1 MNCLV
6 PALHAPPHFNL
17 DATVRSSWL
26 AGLAPLS
33 YDPAR
38 PHVGLRLCLALPAG
52 PAGRGEGRAADL
64 CLVQEGGA
72 GAPVRLL
79 GEGVDPAE
87 VPAILPRIS
96 AMLRLDEDL
105 SLFYRMTDRDP
116 DLSWVRTAGQ
126 GRILRAPTAAE
137 DLIKGLLCGTGSAAL
152 AHTLSARLCALLGPT
167 APSGQRAFPRLAD
180 LAAQPLSFYQHEL
193 RAGRLARPLHE
204 LIGCCHEVLYAEAI
218 RRPPL
223 PPPPPEV
230 PICWLPGSAHRDHL
244 EQEREWAE
252 RLEALVHSLP
262 GIGMR
267 ATALLLPL
275 CGCYNAV
282 SVSLSLRVAW
292 RRRYPRRG
300 QGLSERELNRQIAD
314 RVRGFQPY
322 RGLALWLLLFG
333 SAEKAADRPIQIA
346 A

>member
-6 PALHAPPHFNL
+6 PALPAPPHFSL

-26 AGLAPLS
+26 GGLAPLS
-33 YDPAR
+33 YEHR
-38 PHVGLRLCLALPAG
+38 PGRGLHLALALP
-52 PAGRGEGRAADL
+52 EGDAADL
-64 CLVQEGGA
+64 CLIQDGGP
-72 GAPVRLL
+72 GAPLRLL
-79 GEGVDPAE
+79 GEGVEPSAL
-87 VPAILPRIS
+87 PAILPRLR

-116 DLSWVRTAGQ
+116 DLAWVREAGQ

-152 AHTLSARLCALLGPT
+152 ARSLSARLCELLGPR
-167 APSGQRAFPRLAD
+167 APSGRRAFPPLER

-193 RAGRLARPLHE
+193 RAGRLARPLHA
-204 LIGCCHEVLYAEAI
+204 LVARCHRVLYPEAI
-218 RRPPL
+218 RRAQVPL
-223 PPPPPEV
+223 PEG
-230 PICWLPGSAHRDHL
+230 PITWLPGSAHRDHL
-244 EQEREWAE
+244 EQEGEWAE
-252 RLEALVHSLP
+252 RLEALIHSLP

-282 SVSLSLRVAW
+282 SISLSLRVAW

-300 QGLSERELNRQIAD
+300 QGLSERDLNRQIAE

-333 SAEKAADRPIQIA
+333 SAEGAADRPIQIA